1 MLQKNGIDGHHTA
14 MFNQMAEI
22 LKDIQLLCIEK
33 HVENKKEYVVNL
45 KWKFLPHRKKTHT
58 KIWLLI
64 IYLFS

>member
-45 KWKFLPHRKKTHT
+45 K
-58 KIWLLI
+58 
-64 IYLFS
+64 